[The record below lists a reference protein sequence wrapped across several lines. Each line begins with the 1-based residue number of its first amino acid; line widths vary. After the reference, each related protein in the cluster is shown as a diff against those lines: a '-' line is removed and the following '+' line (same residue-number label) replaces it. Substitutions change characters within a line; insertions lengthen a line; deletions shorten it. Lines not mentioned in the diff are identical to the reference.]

1 MDVVKKNIEVL
12 NGSVQLRTE
21 AGQGT
26 CFRIRLPLTLAILDG
41 LLLRV
46 GEEIYILP
54 LTVIVESLQP
64 NPDQLQ
70 TVLGQREV
78 VIVRDAVLPL
88 LRLHRLLDI
97 PQHVS
102 NPSQG
107 IVVIVEH
114 EQQCVAILVDEV
126 IGQQQVVLKSLEANF
141 QKLTGLAGATI
152 LGDGQ
157 VALILDVRGL
167 MGLASTG
174 ERVQERSGVTQIIP
188 PPPSTAPYRPMT
200 KEQASFL

>member
-1 MDVVKKNIEVL
+1 MVL
-12 NGSVQLRTE
+12 ICREHEQQCV
-21 AGQGT
+21 
-26 CFRIRLPLTLAILDG
+26 AILVD
-41 LLLRV
+41 
-46 GEEIYILP
+46 E
-54 LTVIVESLQP
+54 VIGQQQVVLKSLEA
-64 NPDQLQ
+64 NF
-70 TVLGQREV
+70 
-78 VIVRDAVLPL
+78 
-88 LRLHRLLDI
+88 HRLLDI